1 MQQKLSPSTILL
13 LTAAP
18 LMWAGNAVVGRVVH
32 DMISPMLLN
41 FVRWLIAFLILLP
54 LGWRILRKSSPLWPH
69 WKRWSIIGLLGIGC
83 YNALQYLALKTSGP
97 INVTLVASSMPLWMM
112 AFGALFFNTR
122 ATRPQ
127 MLGAVFSICG
137 VLLVLSHGQ
146 WEQLKALRLVPGD
159 LYMLLSTACWS
170 LYSWLLVRTTEPAGI
185 KGQWAQ
191 FLMAQMAFGLV
202 WSGLFSAGEWAVGA
216 SYLELNGTLIAAIAY
231 IVAGPAIL
239 AYRCWGVGVQRVGP
253 TVAGFF
259 TNLTPLFAAVLSA
272 AFLGEP
278 PHAYH
283 AVAFALIVA
292 GIIISSRRA

>member
-216 SYLELNGTLIAAIAY
+216 SHLELNGTLIAAIAY